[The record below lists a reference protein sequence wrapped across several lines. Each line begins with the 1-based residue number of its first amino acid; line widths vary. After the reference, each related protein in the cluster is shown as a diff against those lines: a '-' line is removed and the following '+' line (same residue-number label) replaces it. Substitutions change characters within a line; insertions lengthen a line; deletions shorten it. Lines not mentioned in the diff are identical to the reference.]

1 MTRRRLAGLLLAGGL
16 LLTLLP
22 AEALAAE
29 LTETAPPP
37 EDFPEVTCE
46 DNVRKPGDGG
56 LTLSNEG
63 DCVITYVANGGSGTG
78 MPDTVAA
85 GTSFTLPD
93 CPFSAP
99 AGQRFLCW
107 NIGGTAYDPGDVCLI
122 SGDTTAA
129 AVWTS
134 AFLDSGCLDMEKL
147 TPSEICALLD
157 GISTTTPSDSR
168 PEAIF
173 SEEPSCAVPYA
184 PGAVREEL
192 LQQLT
197 DRLNALR
204 AMAGLPAA
212 ALDADLCE
220 NAQYGAVLLAASNFS
235 HRPTQPADMENEFY
249 QKGYAAT
256 TTSNLYA
263 GLGLM
268 ATADGFMDDSDGGN
282 VSRLGHRRWQ
292 LNPSLGKVGFG
303 YALSSGSYR
312 RYTVE
317 KVFDRSGTY
326 GDYDFVGWP
335 ASGYFPSDSFGW
347 NVAWSVT
354 LNPRKY
360 ATPDMSRVKVTLRR
374 ESDGAEQTF
383 SGDESYKAA
392 SSGAYFNV
400 DTGGYGVDNC
410 IIFRPD
416 WTEAYEGVYT
426 VEITG
431 LTDRSGDPAE
441 LTYQVDFFTMAAA
454 RENSYAVTFDLNGG
468 AGEAVTRMET
478 NGTHY
483 SLPLMPARAGYAF
496 DGWYTAPEGGTRITD
511 ETRVELRDSQTLY
524 AHWRVQP
531 MLLAEGTLGQT
542 LTWTLT
548 LSGDVRQ
555 VSVTGLS
562 DGEGKVYAAGYRAN
576 GRMRAVSALTGT
588 RETAVVPEGCT
599 ALRLFWLDET
609 GAPRCRAVGVSR
621 S

>member
-1 MTRRRLAGLLLAGGL
+1 MRKRLTGLLLTWLL

-29 LTETAPPP
+29 RAETAPPP
-37 EDFPEVTCE
+37 EDFSGEICE
-46 DNVRKPGDGG
+46 DAAPESGEGG
-56 LTLSNEG
+56 LVLSGGET
-63 DCVITYVANGGSGTG
+63 CVVTYAANGGSGTRV
-78 MPDTVAA
+78 PDTVAA
-85 GTSFTLPD
+85 GTAFTLPD

-99 AGQRFLCW
+99 AGQRFRCW
-107 NIGGTAYDPGDVCLI
+107 NVGGTAYDAGDTCLI

-134 AFLDSGCLDMEKL
+134 AYMDSGCLDMEKL
-147 TPSEICALLD
+147 TPAEICELLD
-157 GISTTTPSDSR
+157 GISTVTPSDR
-168 PEAIF
+168 FPEEIF
-173 SEEPSCAVPYA
+173 SEEPSCTAPYA

-192 LQQLT
+192 LQRLT

-204 AMAGLPAA
+204 AIAGLPAVI
-212 ALDADLCE
+212 LDADLCE
-220 NAQYGAVLLAASNFS
+220 SAQYGAVLLTASSFS
-235 HRPTQPADMENEFY
+235 HYPPQPEDMDDDFY

-256 TTSNLYA
+256 SSSNLYA

-268 ATADGFMDDSDGGN
+268 ATVDGFMDDSDASN
-282 VSRLGHRRWQ
+282 VAALGHRRWQ
-292 LNPSLGKVGFG
+292 LNPSMGKVGFG
-303 YALSSGSYR
+303 YALSSGGYG
-312 RYTVE
+312 RYTAE

-360 ATPDMSRVKVTLRR
+360 ATPDKSQVKVTLRR

-383 SGDESYKAA
+383 SGDETYTPYYYGSY
-392 SSGAYFNV
+392 YNV
-400 DTGGYGVDNC
+400 NTGGYGVANC

-416 WTEAYEGVYT
+416 WTEDYEGVYT

-431 LTDRSGDPAE
+431 LTDRAGDPAE
-441 LTYQVDFFTMAAA
+441 LTYQVDFFALDTA
-454 RENSYAVTFDLNGG
+454 REGSYAVTFDPNGG
-468 AGEAVTRMET
+468 AGEAVTRTET
-478 NGTHY
+478 NGTRY
-483 SLPLMPARAGYAF
+483 SLPLMPGRAGYAF

-511 ETRVELRDSQTLY
+511 EIQVELTDSQTLY

-542 LTWTLT
+542 LTWTLA

-555 VSVTGLS
+555 VSVAGLS
-562 DGEGKVYAAGYRAN
+562 DGEGTVYAAAYRAN

-588 RETAVVPEGCT
+588 KETAVVPEGCT
-599 ALRLFWLDET
+599 ALWLFWLDET
-609 GAPRCRAVGVSR
+609 GAPRCQAVGVSR